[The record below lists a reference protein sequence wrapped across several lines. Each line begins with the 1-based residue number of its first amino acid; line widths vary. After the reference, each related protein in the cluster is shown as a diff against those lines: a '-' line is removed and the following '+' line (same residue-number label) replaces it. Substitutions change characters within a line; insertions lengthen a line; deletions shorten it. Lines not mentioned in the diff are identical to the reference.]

1 MILFVK
7 EFNLVRKLPDCAL
20 VRLVRVLDRQSLQVC
35 TALVEVVQ
43 PFNLFVPDVHLL
55 LELSKFVFDLSLA
68 FLYFLE
74 LKAEPVA
81 TLVSLSKLLMP
92 LLIGFSIALLGT
104 LFFLRE
110 ESALRHIVGTT
121 LVDGMTEFELLQM
134 APSFSHNVK
143 LASLKD
149 VSSQVLDNLIL
160 RRQVHLGHSLLKL

>member
-1 MILFVK
+1 
-7 EFNLVRKLPDCAL
+7 
-20 VRLVRVLDRQSLQVC
+20 
-35 TALVEVVQ
+35 
-43 PFNLFVPDVHLL
+43 LL

-81 TLVSLSKLLMP
+81 ALVSLSELLMP
-92 LLIGFSIALLGT
+92 LLIGFSIALLGA

-121 LVDGMTEFELLQM
+121 LVDGMTEFELLEVS
-134 APSFSHNVK
+134 ASFSHNVE

-149 VSSQVLDNLIL
+149 VSSEVLDDLVL